1 MSNNIDLNMLKTFV
15 RDKVDFRMDKL
26 EAQELGLE
34 KEFAEATED
43 IDATELEIDD
53 ILADEDLVA
62 KFAVMQQTEENQK
75 QEAKDKETEKEEQR
89 KVQDKNDTGM

>member
-15 RDKVDFRMDKL
+15 RDKVDVRMDKR

-53 ILADEDLVA
+53 ILENEDLVA
-62 KFAVMQQTEENQK
+62 KFAVLQQSEENKK

>member
-1 MSNNIDLNMLKTFV
+1 MPNNIDLNMLKTFV
-15 RDKVDFRMDKL
+15 RDKVDVRMDKR

-62 KFAVMQQTEENQK
+62 KFAVMQQTEENKK

>member
-1 MSNNIDLNMLKTFV
+1 MLKTFV
-15 RDKVDFRMDKL
+15 RDKVDVRMDKR

-62 KFAVMQQTEENQK
+62 KFAVMQQTEENKK

-89 KVQDKNDTGM
+89 KVQDKNEAGM

>member
-15 RDKVDFRMDKL
+15 RDKVDVRMDKR

-34 KEFAEATED
+34 KEFADATED

-53 ILADEDLVA
+53 ILENEDLVA
-62 KFAVMQQTEENQK
+62 KFAVLQQSEENKK

>member
-1 MSNNIDLNMLKTFV
+1 MSNNIDLNMLKRFI
-15 RDKVDFRMDKL
+15 RDKVDIRMDKR
-26 EAQELGLE
+26 EAQELGFE
-34 KEFAEATED
+34 KEFAEA
-43 IDATELEIDD
+43 IDDVDANELEIDD

-62 KFAVMQQTEENQK
+62 KFAVMQQSEENKK

>member
-1 MSNNIDLNMLKTFV
+1 MSNINLNLLEVFI
-15 RDKVDFRMDKL
+15 RDKVGERMDKR

-34 KEFAEATED
+34 KEFAEAD
-43 IDATELEIDD
+43 VDANELEIDD
-53 ILADEDLVA
+53 ILEDEDLVA
-62 KFAVMQQTEENQK
+62 KFAIMQQTEENKK